1 MNLPNYKTDKE
12 FMLLAL
18 EEAFRAKGLGEVPIG
33 AVLVGKEGEIISRA
47 HNLRETACDPTAHAE
62 ILAIREGAKKLGGWR
77 LSDTTLYVTLEP
89 CPMCMGAI
97 VLARVK
103 RVVFGCRD
111 PKAGALVSLYTIG
124 IDLKLNHRVEVEEGI
139 LREECEKVLREFFR
153 DIRKKVTI

>member
-1 MNLPNYKTDKE
+1 MDLPKYKTDKE

-33 AVLVGKEGEIISRA
+33 AILVGKEGEIISRT
-47 HNLRETACDPTAHAE
+47 HNLRETNRDPTAHAE

-77 LSDTTLYVTLEP
+77 LFGTTLYVTLEP

-103 RVVFGCRD
+103 RIVFGCRD

-124 IDLKLNHRVEVEEGI
+124 VDLKLNHRVEVEEGV
-139 LREECEKVLREFFR
+139 LREKCEKVLKEFFKE
-153 DIRKKVTI
+153 IRKK